1 MATTD
6 GKTMIEVTKKTRA
19 KLQQIRICKRESYE
33 EVILRLMGGDNG
45 KDIQG

>member
-1 MATTD
+1 MTTTE
-6 GKTMIEVTKKTRA
+6 GKTMIEVTKETRA

-33 EVILRLMGGDNG
+33 EVIIRLMGGNNG